1 MENIYIECHKKLM
14 ELSRKII
21 KKSKCNISEQG
32 FAWNQFKVMKSIH
45 PGESLTLSQI
55 SERASKKNSNV
66 TQIIDFLEER
76 GIIRRRPDSKDRR
89 VIRVELTEEG
99 EKIREQVIKRHE
111 EFIQGMYRSLNDSE
125 IKSFLELAEVF
136 LERIK

>member
-1 MENIYIECHKKLM
+1 MENIYLECHKKLM

-21 KKSKCNISEQG
+21 DKSKCNISKQG
-32 FAWNQFKVMKSIH
+32 FAWNQFKVMKSIN

-55 SERASKKNSNV
+55 SERASKKNSNI
-66 TQIIDFLEER
+66 TQIIDYLEER
-76 GIIRRRPDSKDRR
+76 GIVRRRPDDRDRR
-89 VIRVELTEEG
+89 VIRVELTKEG
-99 EKIREQVIKRHE
+99 EKIREQVIKYHE
-111 EFIQGMYRSLNDSE
+111 EFVQSMYHSLTDSE